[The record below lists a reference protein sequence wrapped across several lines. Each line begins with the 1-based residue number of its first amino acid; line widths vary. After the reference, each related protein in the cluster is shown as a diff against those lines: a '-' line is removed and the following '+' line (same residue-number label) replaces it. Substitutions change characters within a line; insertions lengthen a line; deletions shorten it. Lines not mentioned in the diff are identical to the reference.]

1 MEFGLR
7 SLFKVRITDSFLNS
21 FWEYV
26 VIWIVINMFVLGVK
40 TPAFVILYYITF
52 AVFCNVGICY

>member
-7 SLFKVRITDSFLNS
+7 SLFKVGITADSFLNS

-26 VIWIVINMFVLGVK
+26 VIWVVINMFVLGVK
-40 TPAFVILYYITF
+40 TRAFVTL
-52 AVFCNVGICY
+52 AVSM